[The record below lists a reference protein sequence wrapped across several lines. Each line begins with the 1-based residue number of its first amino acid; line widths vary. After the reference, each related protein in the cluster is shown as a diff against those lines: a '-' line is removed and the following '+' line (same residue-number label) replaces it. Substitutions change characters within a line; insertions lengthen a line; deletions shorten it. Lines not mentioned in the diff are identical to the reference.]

1 MIDLEDIDH
10 IYLYPGSTDLRKGRQ
25 ALSSLAAKI
34 YNDNGLHELFL
45 FCNRKNELI
54 KIYEKDETGVW
65 VYIRSLDETRFPW
78 PNNIKEAC
86 KINKAQLN
94 WLLKGLKL
102 EKMEEKN
109 SRKKRLI
116 LMIKNAKKA
125 RIFRA
130 FLV

>member
-1 MIDLEDIDH
+1 MIDLEAIDH

-86 KINKAQLN
+86 KINKSQLN

-102 EKMEEKN
+102 EKIEEKN

>member
-10 IYLYPGSTDLRKGRQ
+10 RFLYPGSTDLRKGRQ

-65 VYIRSLDETRFPW
+65 VYIRSLDETR
-78 PNNIKEAC
+78 
-86 KINKAQLN
+86 
-94 WLLKGLKL
+94 
-102 EKMEEKN
+102 
-109 SRKKRLI
+109 LI
-116 LMIKNAKKA
+116 IY
-125 RIFRA
+125 ICCT
-130 FLV
+130 